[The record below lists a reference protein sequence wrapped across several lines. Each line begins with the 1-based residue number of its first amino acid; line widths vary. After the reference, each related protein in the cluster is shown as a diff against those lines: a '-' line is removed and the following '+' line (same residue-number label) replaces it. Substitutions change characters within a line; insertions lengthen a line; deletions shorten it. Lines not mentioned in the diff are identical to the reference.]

1 METRQ
6 PVEALVGLGASLG
19 PCARALRLAAWALHG
34 DGVQMLAASRLY
46 WSPPA
51 GGVARRPFLNAV
63 VRVRTVLP
71 PEGLLERL
79 RRIEA
84 RLGRQASRRWADRV
98 VDVDLIQYGTLVM
111 ETPALVLPH
120 PRARG
125 RSFVVQPLF
134 EVAPDAVDP
143 RDGTRWADAP
153 ARWPPLPLRG
163 GLPRRWRPTVAGG
176 ARTV

>member
-1 METRQ
+1 MEARG
-6 PVEALVGLGASLG
+6 PVEALVGIGASLG
-19 PCARALRLAAWALHG
+19 PRERTLRLATWALHG
-34 DGVQMLAASRLY
+34 DGVQVLAASRLR

-63 VRVRTVLP
+63 VRVRTALP
-71 PEGLLERL
+71 PEDLLERL
-79 RRIEA
+79 RRVEA

-98 VDVDLIQYGTLVM
+98 LDLDLLQYGALVL
-111 ETPALVLPH
+111 ETPALVVPH

-125 RSFVVQPLF
+125 RAFVVQPLL

-153 ARWPPLPLRG
+153 ARWPPLPVRG
-163 GLPRRWRPTVAGG
+163 GLPRRWRPTVAGE